1 MFAGK
6 LILLSGKFLQ
16 ENNVREGDTNS
27 SVIWWKYPKKSY
39 SLLQQLNN
47 SEKSNSDYNK
57 YKTNAITSD
66 QTNKTYI

>member
-1 MFAGK
+1 MFRISFFKKDKGNIYTKTIMLAGK

-39 SLLQQLNN
+39 SLLQ
-47 SEKSNSDYNK
+47 
-57 YKTNAITSD
+57 
-66 QTNKTYI
+66 